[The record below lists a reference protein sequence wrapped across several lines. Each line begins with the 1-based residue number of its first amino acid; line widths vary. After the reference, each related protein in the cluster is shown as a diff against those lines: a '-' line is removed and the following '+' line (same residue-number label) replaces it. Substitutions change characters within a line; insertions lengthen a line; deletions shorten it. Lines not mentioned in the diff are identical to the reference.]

1 MEEDLMKFDGLD
13 DAILGVACRAG
24 GDQFF
29 VYSRDVCIKLLMAQS
44 DMTFEDAEEYF
55 EFNVACAWIGD
66 TTPAFLE

>member
-1 MEEDLMKFDGLD
+1 
-13 DAILGVACRAG
+13 
-24 GDQFF
+24 
-29 VYSRDVCIKLLMAQS
+29 MAQS